1 MSEKTILL
9 VEDDRDQ
16 VTLATRALRKHG
28 ILDEVVSGEGSYAGR
43 QRVLPGDTIPMPARY
58 HGSAPF

>member
-16 VTLATRALRKHG
+16 VTLALRKHG

-43 QRVLPGDTIPMPARY
+43 DTATMPCLRRARVVSVT
-58 HGSAPF
+58 

>member
-16 VTLATRALRKHG
+16 VTLALRKHG